1 MTRTPLYLVTAD
13 MPPRP
18 YSGDPVLQEL
28 GHATHRVPLSRERA
42 LRRAACSRTWGS
54 FDSVTAASASRAAC
68 AEGASISGWS
78 LAARRTWRSA
88 SSSVISRSSAA
99 ESWWFVVA
107 PGPSCSAASRRCST
121 SASASA

>member
-1 MTRTPLYLVTAD
+1 MPRSGGILPQLAEGVMTRTPLYLVTAD

-68 AEGASISGWS
+68 AEGASISGWG
-78 LAARRTWRSA
+78 ARRGPTPPRSA
-88 SSSVISRSSAA
+88 
-99 ESWWFVVA
+99 
-107 PGPSCSAASRRCST
+107 GL
-121 SASASA
+121 